1 MEPLVAAT
9 VLASAVLH
17 PLWYALVK
25 RDPDPDGAFM
35 AVNGGIAVLALI
47 HGLVLGVDFLA
58 ALAVWP
64 LMLLSGV
71 GQIVYGYAVVS
82 VLKRADLSAYYPII
96 RSAPLALVAIGFFVF
111 GERYAATLLIGIAL
125 VLVGAFALQY
135 KPGARLFSDP
145 LALLL
150 AVIALLGSATY
161 AVADSRMVQT
171 IHPTAML
178 VWVQAASVPFLG
190 LLFAHGRSDWRRRI
204 FPVAAWNIAK
214 LRYAGICALAYVS
227 YYLIL
232 LAYSLGGNVA
242 AVNAV
247 RQIAIPIS
255 VFIGGMW
262 LMEGAM
268 GRRLAASLILA
279 VGVVVI
285 VVFR

>member
-1 MEPLVAAT
+1 MEPLVASV
-9 VLASAVLH
+9 VLLSAVLH

-35 AVNGGIAVLALI
+35 AVNGAIAVFALI
-47 HGLVLGVDFLA
+47 HGLVLGADFVG

-64 LMLLSGV
+64 LMLLSGA
-71 GQIVYGYAVVS
+71 GQVAYGYAVVG

-111 GERYAATLLIGIAL
+111 GERYSLALLAGIGLVIA
-125 VLVGAFALQY
+125 GAFALQY
-135 KPGARLFSDP
+135 KPGARLLSDP
-145 LALLL
+145 VPLLL
-150 AVIALLGSATY
+150 SLVALLGSSIY
-161 AVADSRMVQT
+161 AIADSRMVQT

-178 VWVQAASVPFLG
+178 AWVQIATVPLLG
-190 LLFAHGRSDWRRRI
+190 LMFAQGRSDWRQRI
-204 FPVAAWNIAK
+204 VPIAAWNASK
-214 LRYAGICALAYVS
+214 LRYLLIAALAYVS

-232 LAYSLGGNVA
+232 VAYSFGANVA

-255 VFIGGMW
+255 VFIGGLWLAEGRMW
-262 LMEGAM
+262 
-268 GRRLAASLILA
+268 RRLAASLVLA
-279 VGVVVI
+279 AGVVVI

>member
-35 AVNGGIAVLALI
+35 AVNGGIAVIALV

-58 ALAVWP
+58 ALALWP
-64 LMLLSGV
+64 LMLLSCL
-71 GQIVYGYAVVS
+71 GQLAYGYAVVA

-96 RSAPLALVAIGFFVF
+96 RSAPLALVAIGFVFF
-111 GERYAATLLIGIAL
+111 GERYSIALLLGIAL
-125 VLVGAFALQY
+125 VLAGAFALQF

-145 LALLL
+145 IALLL
-150 AVIALLGSATY
+150 AVVALLGSAVY
-161 AVADSRMVQT
+161 ATADSRMVQT

-178 VWVQAASVPFLG
+178 VWVQAATVPFLG
-190 LLFAHGRSDWRRRI
+190 LMFAHGRADWRRRI
-204 FPVAAWNIAK
+204 VPLSAWNLAK
-214 LRYAGICALAYVS
+214 LRYALITSLAYVS

-247 RQIAIPIS
+247 RQIAIPVS

-262 LMEGAM
+262 LSEGSM
-268 GRRLAASLILA
+268 GRRLAASLVLA
-279 VGVVVI
+279 AGVVVI